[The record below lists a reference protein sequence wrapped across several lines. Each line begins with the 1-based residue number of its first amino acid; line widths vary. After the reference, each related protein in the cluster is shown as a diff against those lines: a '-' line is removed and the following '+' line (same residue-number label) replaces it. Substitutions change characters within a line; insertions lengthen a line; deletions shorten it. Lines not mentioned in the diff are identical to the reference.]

1 MNYKYLLFDLDGTLT
16 DPKEG
21 ITKCVQHGL
30 QSIGII
36 ENDEAVLL
44 SFIGPPLQESF
55 PSIYNLDEAQTTQ
68 AITAFRQRFSTI
80 GLFENQAFDGAAEM
94 LATIKS
100 QCPDKKIALATSKPK
115 EFAVRILEKYDLLQ
129 YFDILDGSN
138 LDGTKIHKHEVIAS
152 VLTQLDISPEEYPQ
166 VLMIG
171 DRLHDVEGAACFG
184 IDCLGVTFGY
194 GSEEELQKAGAKY
207 IVHTMEELQNFL
219 IDFSF

>member
-68 AITAFRQRFSTI
+68 AIAAFRQRFSTI
-80 GLFENQAFDGAAEM
+80 GLFENQAFEGAAEM
-94 LATIKS
+94 LESIKT
-100 QCPDKKIALATSKPK
+100 QYPNKKIALATSKPK
-115 EFAVRILEKYDLLQ
+115 DFAVRILEKYDLLQ

-138 LDGTKIHKHEVIAS
+138 LDGTKIHKHEVIES
-152 VLTQLDISPEEYPQ
+152 VLEQLKLTPEDYPE

-171 DRLHDVEGAACFG
+171 DRKHDVEGAAQFG
-184 IDCLGVTFGY
+184 IDCIGVQFGY
-194 GSEEELQKAGAKY
+194 ANEGELKDAGAKY
-207 IVHTMEELQNFL
+207 IVDTMEELQDFL
-219 IDFSF
+219 LHN